1 MGKNVIVACDFNS
14 EEELVNF
21 LDKMEGADPNFYC
34 KVGMELFD
42 AGALQGFNPVEII
55 KERGHKVF
63 LDLKLKDIPNTVAK
77 TAKVLVKAGADMINV
92 HADGGYKMMKG
103 VADAINDE
111 YEKLK
116 ERYNYLLEVI
126 DEVNAEQNDIQ
137 DDDIN
142 NTIDSYDKIL
152 DYQCE
157 MEEINELLDNKPILL
172 GVTVLTSMS
181 EDELKNEIG
190 VNKTPREQ
198 VISLAKLCKEAGFDG
213 VVCSPQE
220 ILDVKEACGE
230 DFITVTPGIRFADS
244 KKDDQTRVAT
254 PACANIMGSDYI
266 VVGRP
271 ITKAEDNIKAYERCK
286 KDFTQPVVELEEL
299 DNAYEYIKNLK
310 EKNIKE
316 NASDVVARKLID
328 ASAFK
333 VNTEDPY
340 LLKSG
345 IGSPLYC
352 NCRDLYKNPAEQK
365 VIMDYLAELIREY
378 YPKCQAIFG
387 TPMSAISFGALV
399 AERLGLPF
407 GFVREEQKDHGLN
420 TKIEGLYKDINVV
433 QVEDLITS
441 GTSSLKPVMA
451 LKEAGAN
458 VLGVAGIVDN
468 NFIPSSK
475 LIENGIEYHTITTM
489 SNVAHYAGE
498 AGIITPDAFDKVKA
512 YENNP
517 KDESWMSEEAAE
529 KIMKKRLAMK

>member
-14 EEELVNF
+14 KEELEKF
-21 LDKMEGADPNFYC
+21 LNKMEGSDPNFYC

-42 AGALQGFNPVEII
+42 AGALQGFNPVKMIRD
-55 KERGHKVF
+55 RGHKVF
-63 LDLKLKDIPNTVAK
+63 LDLKLKDIPNTVSK
-77 TAKVLVKAGADMINV
+77 TAKVLVNAGADMINV

-103 VADAINDE
+103 VVDSINEEYENKVKHYKECIAYCNDE
-111 YEKLK
+111 LNNGNEVEGKHKKYFEEKLSK
-116 ERYNYLLEVI
+116 LR
-126 DEVNAEQNDIQ
+126 
-137 DDDIN
+137 
-142 NTIDSYDKIL
+142 
-152 DYQCE
+152 
-157 MEEINELLDNKPILL
+157 KPILL

-181 EDELKNEIG
+181 EDELRNEVG

-198 VISLAKLCKEAGFDG
+198 VVSLAKLCKEAGFDG

-220 ILDVKEACGE
+220 IIDVKEACGK
-230 DFITVTPGIRFADS
+230 DFVTVTPGIRFADS

-271 ITKAEDNIKAYERCK
+271 ITQAKNPIEAYERCK
-286 KDFTQPVVELEEL
+286 KDFTEKVNDKAELN
-299 DNAYEYIKNLK
+299 NAQEYIKNLK
-310 EKNIKE
+310 TINIE
-316 NASDVVARKLID
+316 NKASDVVAKKLID

-365 VIMDYLAELIREY
+365 IIMDYLAELIVEY
-378 YPKCQAIFG
+378 YPHCEAIFG

-420 TKIEGLYKDINVV
+420 TKIEGPFENGIKIV

-451 LKEAGAN
+451 LKEAGAD

-468 NFIPSSK
+468 NFIPSTK
-475 LIENGIEYHTITTM
+475 LTENGIEYHTITTM

-498 AGIITPDAFDKVKA
+498 AGIISTEAFDKVKS

-517 KDESWMSEEAAE
+517 KDESWMSEEAA
-529 KIMKKRLAMK
+529 KNIKKKRLAIK